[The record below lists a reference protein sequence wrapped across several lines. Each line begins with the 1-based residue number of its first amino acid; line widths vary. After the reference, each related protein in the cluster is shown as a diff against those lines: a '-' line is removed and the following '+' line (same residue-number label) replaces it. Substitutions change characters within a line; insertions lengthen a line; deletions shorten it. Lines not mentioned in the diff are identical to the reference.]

1 MAITAVRCHVIGE
14 TVVRVS
20 DFEGAVVRIICPHLE
35 PGTDAC
41 RAKRQA
47 HDSGRLGEFLE
58 RVAEDTLQSR
68 GDRCELLAG

>member
-14 TVVRVS
+14 KVVRVS
-20 DFEGAVVRIICPHLE
+20 DFEGAVVRINCPYLE

-41 RAKRQA
+41 RAKRQS

-58 RVAEDTLQSR
+58 RVEEDTLQSR
-68 GDRCELLAG
+68 GDRCELL